1 MLGLYLDHLL
11 LQLLLMTLA
20 EKVTVVAT
28 PFRRKS
34 QQLLPVAPFIHFWI
48 FFFFYKKDASE
59 IYLLFHTASIAV
71 AVLTKGDCERRG
83 CELWRPKWMQ
93 CFTDPRNLFYYGLL
107 CLSLRGSVSPFRP
120 SGSHLHYIL
129 DRQDIHAFLTHC
141 PSPWGEGPERDVR
154 TPGLVL
160 CPSALF
166 THPAGNFLSGVTETC
181 VV

>member
-1 MLGLYLDHLL
+1 MPLCKERRPLL
-11 LQLLLMTLA
+11 LAIHLW
-20 EKVTVVAT
+20 
-28 PFRRKS
+28 
-34 QQLLPVAPFIHFWI
+34 FISGQW
-48 FFFFYKKDASE
+48 KDASP
-59 IYLLFHTASIAV
+59 IYLLFHTTSIAV

-83 CELWRPKWMQ
+83 CELWRPKRMQ

-107 CLSLRGSVSPFRP
+107 CLSLRCSVSPFRP

-141 PSPWGEGPERDVR
+141 PSPRGEGPERDVR
-154 TPGLVL
+154 TPGWVL

>member
-1 MLGLYLDHLL
+1 
-11 LQLLLMTLA
+11 
-20 EKVTVVAT
+20 
-28 PFRRKS
+28 
-34 QQLLPVAPFIHFWI
+34 
-48 FFFFYKKDASE
+48 
-59 IYLLFHTASIAV
+59 
-71 AVLTKGDCERRG
+71 
-83 CELWRPKWMQ
+83 MQ

-160 CPSALF
+160 CRSALF